1 MSRLLVGACAVVLL
15 VGCAHAI
22 SSAVSS
28 RGAAGQS
35 QSIPATRTCGRHQ
48 APPVPLVQATRRG
61 DRIRV
66 EYDLLARPVAC
77 APDAVLITA
86 NSVAKVGN
94 VAPSPTNG
102 LIRVTGTEGTVE
114 LELPPLDLPPYEVRA
129 ATLTPAGA
137 RSATTKVRVPESGD
151 YCLRSVAAP
160 VCIRRAELKLERCLR
175 GEASRGECPGYL
187 WRTRPPV
194 PYDPVQGVTR
204 AGLESSF
211 TSLLRSTEYGDAALD
226 EVYCASTR
234 ECVVTWQGDEGTFSA
249 RFDVSGHAQRAGCW
263 IAERKL
269 RLSDRLPHQLRAC
282 VDWEWSR

>member
-1 MSRLLVGACAVVLL
+1 MSRLLAAACVVILV
-15 VGCAHAI
+15 VGCAKAL
-22 SSAVSS
+22 SSFSDEAS
-28 RGAAGQS
+28 AGQS
-35 QSIPATRTCGRHQ
+35 QSLEPTRTCGSART
-48 APPVPLVQATRRG
+48 PPVPLVQATRRG

-102 LIRVTGTEGTVE
+102 LIRLTGTGGTVE

-151 YCLRSVAAP
+151 YCLGRMAITT
-160 VCIRRAELKLERCLR
+160 CIRRAELKLERCLR
-175 GEASRGECPGYL
+175 GEASRRECPGYV
-187 WRTRPPV
+187 WRTRPRV
-194 PYDPVQGVTR
+194 PQEPVQGVTR
-204 AGLESSF
+204 AGLERSF
-211 TSLLRSTEYGDAALD
+211 TSLLSSTEYGDAALD
-226 EVYCASTR
+226 GVYCASTR

-249 RFDVSGHAQRAGCW
+249 RFDVSGYRQRGGCW
-263 IAERKL
+263 IAERNL
-269 RLSDRLPHQLRAC
+269 RLSDLLPHHLRGC
-282 VDWEWSR
+282 VDWEWNR